1 MSFEVNSVSDLR
13 VGDVGFTTIT
23 GVQGAAVLGSQSAID
38 MAALLR
44 GRRAETAGPL
54 THAFLVVDGG
64 YVEAMP
70 GGARFVM
77 AAAQLVERFGQ
88 GWAYARL
95 PADVGRDGAFRRAAY
110 EAGQMLGTPY
120 GWAQY
125 AAIAGLTLTGG
136 AVADP
141 KGLLARYVSRSPAM
155 ICSQLVDEAYRRAGV
170 HLFADGRPP
179 GYVTPG
185 ALFWRLAELGDVC
198 ICT

>member
-1 MSFEVNSVSDLR
+1 MSFHVGSVEDLC
-13 VGDVGFTTIT
+13 VGDVGFTSIQ
-23 GVQGAAVLGSQSAID
+23 GVSGAAVLGGQTAID
-38 MAALLR
+38 VAALLR
-44 GRRAETAGPL
+44 GRRTETAGWL

-70 GGARFVM
+70 SGAQMVWPG
-77 AAAQLVERFGQ
+77 VGYERIGQ
-88 GWAYARL
+88 GFVYARL
-95 PADVGRDGAFRRAAY
+95 PENVLRDAKK
-110 EAGQMLGTPY
+110 LVGTPY

-125 AAIAGLTLTGG
+125 AAIAALTLRGGVVAKPTG
-136 AVADP
+136 V
-141 KGLLARYVSRSPAM
+141 LARYVARSPAM
-155 ICSQLVDEAYRRAGV
+155 ICSQLVDEAYRRAGI

>member
-1 MSFEVNSVSDLR
+1 VSFQVNSVSDLR
-13 VGDVGFTTIT
+13 VGDIGFTTIA
-23 GVQGAAVLGSQSAID
+23 GVQGAAVLGGQSAID

-44 GRRAETAGPL
+44 GRRAETAGVL
-54 THAFLVVDGG
+54 THAFLCVDGG
-64 YVEAMP
+64 YIEAMP

-77 AAAQLVERFGQ
+77 GEERVGP
-88 GWAYARL
+88 GWAYTRL
-95 PADVGRDGAFRRAAY
+95 PDDVGRDGAFRRAAY

-125 AAIAGLTLTGG
+125 AAIAALTLRGG
-136 AVADP
+136 VTASP
-141 KGLLARYVSRSPAM
+141 KGLLARYVARSPAM

-185 ALFWRLAELGDVC
+185 ALFWRTAELGDVC